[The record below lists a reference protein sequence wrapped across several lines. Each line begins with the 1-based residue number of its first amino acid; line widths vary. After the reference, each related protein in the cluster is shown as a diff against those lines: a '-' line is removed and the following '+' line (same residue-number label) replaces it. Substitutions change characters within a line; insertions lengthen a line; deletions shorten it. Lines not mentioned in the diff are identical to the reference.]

1 MSSPLRRLRSTG
13 VASLL
18 AVGIAAPALAAPCP
32 PPAAPARMVTV
43 APGSRVVLAAAPGS
57 VILLSGSDPVRVTA
71 LPADAATRLPGRR
84 MPGLRM
90 PSLRM
95 PSLRMIADMQR
106 MMLRMT
112 RQVNALFA
120 APLGPFGPGGLWR
133 ASFGP
138 GVLAPLGGPG
148 LLSVSTATNGVRSCA
163 ESVSYRIGP
172 NGTPIV
178 HVVRTGNACGQIRLL
193 GPGMTPAAQPVAPA
207 ARPAAPGVRP
217 AASAALGPRLI
228 PAVYRATAPAPAH

>member
-84 MPGLRM
+84 MPGR
-90 PSLRM
+90 RM

-207 ARPAAPGVRP
+207 ARPAA
-217 AASAALGPRLI
+217 SAALGPRLI